1 MYHFRYFCVFY
12 VYTKQKGSDIMNSNE
27 NKGVFHV
34 TTKAQKWGNSIGV
47 RIPFKVAEKYGLVN
61 GSPIELE
68 QKESG
73 IFVKPID
80 QVPTLEELMAGI
92 TEGNEH
98 NEIVFGKPEGDE
110 VW

>member
-1 MYHFRYFCVFY
+1 
-12 VYTKQKGSDIMNSNE
+12 MNSNE
-27 NKGVFHV
+27 NKGVFHM

-73 IFVKPID
+73 IFVKPIN

-92 TEGNEH
+92 TKENQHE
-98 NEIVFGKPEGDE
+98 EIDFGKPEGDE
-110 VW
+110 IW